1 MVGRYE
7 TITPFRHPS
16 REPAETHLIGA
27 ELGATPKHPEQPGN
41 ANGCAATI
49 DGTAGVRI
57 DRMVQGVHYS
67 LGVEGERGNA
77 PPPAPAGD
85 PRSVAPKGKLALPP
99 QSGDFGQSR
108 AASPSANAARHASAP
123 PSNRRHRPHV
133 GHPGGA
139 VFTLRGSRPQN
150 VRPPG

>member
-1 MVGRYE
+1 MSIPTGGRG
-7 TITPFRHPS
+7 
-16 REPAETHLIGA
+16 GA
-27 ELGATPKHPEQPGN
+27 
-41 ANGCAATI
+41 
-49 DGTAGVRI
+49 
-57 DRMVQGVHYS
+57 
-67 LGVEGERGNA
+67 GER
-77 PPPAPAGD
+77 PLVSPFGD

-99 QSGDFGQSR
+99 QSGDSGQSR